1 MAPVHVA
8 LVGDAQVGK
17 TSLVLAA
24 AQKPA
29 RDDAPTPVLLPTR
42 LDLEWEG
49 YRATCVCHDTSSTS
63 QEDAV
68 ATIRKCDVALIC
80 FAMDKPSTMR
90 SALRTWLPLVNSAHD
105 QIAVMFV
112 GCKRDIS
119 VMEPGHPAV
128 RSTWTST
135 SLRDGRQAAAPG
147 IRPSCRSTNICITST
162 PPSPPRGRA
171 CRTWSAA

>member
-49 YRATCVCHDTSSTS
+49 YRATCTCHDTSSTS

-68 ATIRKCDVALIC
+68 ATIRKCDVVLIC
-80 FAMDKPSTMR
+80 FAMDKPATMR
-90 SALRTWLPLVNSAHD
+90 SALRTWLPLVNSAND
-105 QIAVMFV
+105 QVAVMYV
-112 GCKRDIS
+112 GCKRDVS

-128 RSTWTST
+128 RRAACMHHVPAPPPA
-135 SLRDGRQAAAPG
+135 SLLRAPLNL
-147 IRPSCRSTNICITST
+147 IANVPEEEV
-162 PPSPPRGRA
+162 PPCESKGGAA
-171 CRTWSAA
+171 CRIWSAA